1 MTTRAPDDTASDITL
16 DEARQMLETQN
27 RELIIQQKQLLA
39 AADQLETLN
48 EKLHDTG
55 RMRDD
60 FVSMV
65 VHELRNPLAS
75 VMQSIDV
82 VFALEGGQLPAQTR
96 HYLDVA
102 LRNAKRINRI
112 LSDLLDLAKMEAGRL
127 AVDLDLVLPSEAM
140 EEARLAYEADAA
152 EAKVALVV
160 EAGMLPPV
168 MADAMRLAQILSNL
182 ISNAIKHTPAGGRVQ
197 VTADATEN
205 DVLFSVTDTG
215 SGIRREFHEVIFEK
229 YRQLASHE
237 GGGKRGTGLGLP
249 ICRSLVR
256 LHGGTIGVES
266 EPGKGACFSFTIP
279 LYTLAGRLAAIAP
292 QLVDHPPAGAWRI
305 DLAGDLMSCRAAC
318 HAIRGV
324 LRAGEWIV
332 SDPRRKR
339 VWILCEEPAL
349 TKRHLDEVSGR
360 TPFAGMAYVDL
371 PGAADPDLLARIV
384 DKD

>member
-112 LSDLLDLAKMEAGRL
+112 LSDLR
-127 AVDLDLVLPSEAM
+127 SE
-140 EEARLAYEADAA
+140 
-152 EAKVALVV
+152 
-160 EAGMLPPV
+160 
-168 MADAMRLAQILSNL
+168 
-182 ISNAIKHTPAGGRVQ
+182 IKP
-197 VTADATEN
+197 
-205 DVLFSVTDTG
+205 
-215 SGIRREFHEVIFEK
+215 
-229 YRQLASHE
+229 
-237 GGGKRGTGLGLP
+237 
-249 ICRSLVR
+249 C
-256 LHGGTIGVES
+256 
-266 EPGKGACFSFTIP
+266 
-279 LYTLAGRLAAIAP
+279 
-292 QLVDHPPAGAWRI
+292 
-305 DLAGDLMSCRAAC
+305 
-318 HAIRGV
+318 
-324 LRAGEWIV
+324 
-332 SDPRRKR
+332 
-339 VWILCEEPAL
+339 
-349 TKRHLDEVSGR
+349 
-360 TPFAGMAYVDL
+360 
-371 PGAADPDLLARIV
+371 
-384 DKD
+384 